1 MYVMI
6 RVTSTLKIEHNLKY
20 YVIMADQN
28 TDNCTGSIDMF
39 TQHDMVIT
47 TKEIEYIFAEKDI
60 EIKFEDSSFK
70 VVETINFLR
79 DELKELKTELSQL
92 RTDFMYRPEG
102 LLATQLSAKWNI
114 DQKNIDIQITL

>member
-1 MYVMI
+1 MI